1 MSEHQLLELLA
12 QDAPAPSPDLADDV
26 IHRARR
32 VRRRRWAITGT
43 SGAVVAVAALSF
55 AVTGTRTH
63 DAAAPNADNRSP
75 ASASHPRPVPPV
87 STAPTVPDAAIYVA
101 ALRNATT
108 NPNVGPVRQ
117 VLHVLAHTCDNVIAA
132 NVGPCRPQPIS
143 VADQRVVAAA
153 LAPRVTVRFVTTSDP
168 ARVPGGLVTLGRI
181 HLVRGGA
188 QLPIEMQCGPLCGR
202 GATLVL
208 AQHAGA
214 WTVTGTTGKDWIN

>member
-12 QDAPAPSPDLADDV
+12 QDAPAPSPHLADDV
-26 IHRARR
+26 IHQARH

-43 SGAVVAVAALSF
+43 SGVVVAVAALSF
-55 AVTGTRTH
+55 AVAGTRSQH
-63 DAAAPNADNRSP
+63 AAGPNADNRPP
-75 ASASHPRPVPPV
+75 ASASHTRPVLP
-87 STAPTVPDAAIYVA
+87 APTVPDAAIYAA
-101 ALRNATT
+101 ALRDWSL
-108 NPNVGPVRQ
+108 PSEG

-143 VADQRVVAAA
+143 VADRRTVTAA

-181 HLVRGGA
+181 HLVNGGA

-202 GATLVL
+202 GLTLVL
-208 AQHAGA
+208 TQRGSA
-214 WTVTGTTGKDWIN
+214 WAVTGTTGKDWIN